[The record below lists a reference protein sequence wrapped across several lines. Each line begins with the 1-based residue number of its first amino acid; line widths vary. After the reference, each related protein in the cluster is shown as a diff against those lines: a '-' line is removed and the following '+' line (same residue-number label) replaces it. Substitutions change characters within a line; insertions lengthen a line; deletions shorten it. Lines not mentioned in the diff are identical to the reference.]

1 MGDEM
6 TDTFDR
12 ERLAVAGI
20 DRAIAALRETAI
32 VEDGVVTN
40 PEQTAMAVV
49 DAYAPEGAE

>member
-1 MGDEM
+1 M